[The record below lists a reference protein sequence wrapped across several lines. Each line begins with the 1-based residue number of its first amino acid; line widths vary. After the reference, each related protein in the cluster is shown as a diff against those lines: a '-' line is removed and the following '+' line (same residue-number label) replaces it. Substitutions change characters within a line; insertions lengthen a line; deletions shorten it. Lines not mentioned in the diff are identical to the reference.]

1 MRVFSRLGL
10 IPSRGGSEAELW
22 SAVDAGRRFSQAVGV
37 PIRQIDF
44 MFVAF
49 GQVDGDKEYLSMSQG
64 ICLEDRPHCTVCRL
78 TEHCNYYKEM
88 RRNR

>member
-64 ICLEDRPHCTVCRL
+64 
-78 TEHCNYYKEM
+78 
-88 RRNR
+88 